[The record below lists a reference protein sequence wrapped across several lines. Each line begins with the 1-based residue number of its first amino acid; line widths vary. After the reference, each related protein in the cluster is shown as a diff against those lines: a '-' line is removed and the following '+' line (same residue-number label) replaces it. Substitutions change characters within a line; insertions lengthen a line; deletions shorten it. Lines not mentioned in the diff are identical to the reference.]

1 MINNLYSEQYDQYD
15 SSAGRPALKRSQ
27 TTAPGGSGEGKANRI
42 SQYKKQTLFDKP
54 ERTPPSSILRR
65 EDTME
70 MEDDS
75 FGNSPRIRPE
85 SDIKQAV
92 MNMYET

>member
-1 MINNLYSEQYDQYD
+1 VFEKTE
-15 SSAGRPALKRSQ
+15 RPSYER
-27 TTAPGGSGEGKANRI
+27 P
-42 SQYKKQTLFDKP
+42 D
-54 ERTPPSSILRR
+54 RTPPSNHRK

-85 SDIKQAV
+85 TDMKQAV
-92 MNMYET
+92 MNMYETQEV